1 MGQQHRGCLRA
12 AWRRQDTS
20 WDSSLGLSG
29 EPLPPIHTNSQGGK
43 RLQERPMG
51 QEPGGPQRTRTPG
64 GAAECLSVASLM
76 GKSSES
82 GRPNPLTAIQAESR
96 SCPEAGR
103 SSSWRAEVWEER
115 GSGSVYWGDRE
126 AGAWSWASGS
136 PTNPSQSKLWQ
147 LSLRSLDEA
156 QVLCLSR
163 ETRCIS

>member
-1 MGQQHRGCLRA
+1 
-12 AWRRQDTS
+12 
-20 WDSSLGLSG
+20 
-29 EPLPPIHTNSQGGK
+29 
-43 RLQERPMG
+43 MG

-115 GSGSVYWGDRE
+115 GRGSETIYHRLRLE
-126 AGAWSWASGS
+126 
-136 PTNPSQSKLWQ
+136 PSQNPAWDLNHMTGTQTQPKP
-147 LSLRSLDEA
+147 
-156 QVLCLSR
+156 CLGLEPR
-163 ETRCIS
+163 